1 MSVWSLQTILR
12 RATAADIP
20 AIMVIERQPGY
31 DLLVGRWDEEQ
42 HFHNI
47 SRPGVLYLV
56 HDGADG
62 LPIAFAALS
71 GLGRSDG
78 DVVINRMIVRTP
90 DRGIG
95 KLFLSE
101 IMRVAFEG
109 APTQRLWLRVLPDN
123 HRALHVYHGLGFH
136 EDRLMRG
143 AGTLPDG
150 RRVDLFSMSIPY
162 EEWAAR
168 NQV

>member
-20 AIMVIERQPGY
+20 AIMAIERQPGY
-31 DLLVGRWDEEQ
+31 DALVGRWDEAQ

-47 SRPGVLYLV
+47 SKPGVLYFV
-56 HDGADG
+56 HDDG
-62 LPIAFAALS
+62 EAIPIAFAALS
-71 GLGRSDG
+71 GLGHRDG
-78 DVVINRMIVRTP
+78 VVQINRIIVRTP
-90 DRGIG
+90 NMGTG

-101 IMRVAFEG
+101 VMRVAFEG
-109 APTQRLWLRVLPDN
+109 APTQRLSLSVLPDN
-123 HRALHVYHGLGFH
+123 HRALHVYYGMGFR

-150 RRVDLFSMSIPY
+150 RRVDLFSMSILY
-162 EEWAAR
+162 EDWAAR
-168 NQV
+168 GVV